1 MRSMR
6 LLYLAVLV
14 VIAVT
19 IPDISIAKERTGEVT
34 IQFNLNAPADAKEV
48 RLWVP
53 YPVSDENQ
61 TVEDIKVTGNFSGSS
76 VYREGENG
84 NMALYAEWNAPAK
97 ERSLTYTIKVKRK
110 ETLKKDLVEYY
121 FGGLDES
128 RVAYQT
134 GRDLILAPAQ
144 RGDKLNYFMYPYAE
158 ADGKALN
165 EDLFGFN
172 LGYKITFKEL

>member
-1 MRSMR
+1 MRSLR
-6 LLYLAVLV
+6 VLYLAVLL
-14 VIAVT
+14 VIAVAF
-19 IPDISIAKERTGEVT
+19 PGLSLAKERAGEVA

-53 YPVSDENQ
+53 YPVSDEYQ
-61 TVEDIKVTGNFSGSS
+61 SVEDVKVTGNFSGSS

-97 ERSLTYTIKVKRK
+97 ERPLTYTIKVKRK

-121 FGGLDES
+121 FEGLDES
-128 RVAYQT
+128 RVGYQT
-134 GRDLILAPAQ
+134 GRDLILVPPQ
-144 RGDKLNYFMYPYAE
+144 KGGELNYFMYPYAE
-158 ADGKALN
+158 ADGKPLN